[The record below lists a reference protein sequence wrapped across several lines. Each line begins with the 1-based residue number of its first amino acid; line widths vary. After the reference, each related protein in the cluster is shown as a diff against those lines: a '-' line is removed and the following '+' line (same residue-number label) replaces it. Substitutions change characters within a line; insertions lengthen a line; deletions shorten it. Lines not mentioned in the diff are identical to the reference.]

1 MNALHLLNL
10 GLRFGLELCLL
21 AALAYWGFQLE
32 QGWLL
37 RLVATAGGP
46 LLVAL
51 VWGTF
56 VAPKASRPLQ
66 DPWRFALEIVL
77 FGLGAV
83 ALVAAQRPAWGVAL
97 LLIFLANRLLL
108 MLTTP
113 KGQSVGTGGQL

>member
-1 MNALHLLNL
+1 MKAIHLLNL

-21 AALAYWGFQLE
+21 AAVAYWGSQVE
-32 QGWLL
+32 QGWPL
-37 RLVATAGGP
+37 RVAAAAAAP

-51 VWGTF
+51 VWGMF
-56 VAPKASRPLQ
+56 VAPKAWRRLD
-66 DPWRFALEIVL
+66 DPWRLMLEVLL
-77 FGLGAV
+77 FGVGAA
-83 ALVAAQRPAWGVAL
+83 ALVVAQRPAWGVVL